1 MLDHKEIK
9 KKKPLIASLNPIFS
23 VKCIEMQSDQ
33 NGPFSVIMIPA
44 MIKKHKLSSDEA
56 FDKFT
61 HTVMFITCILIC
73 INLPSCPGFVFGVH
87 FMHYHLNAWNSW
99 LPHVYSKNT
108 CNICFQ
114 RYTLDQIYSVSK

>member
-61 HTVMFITCILIC
+61 RTVMFITCILIC
-73 INLPSCPGFVFGVH
+73 INLPSCSGFAFGVNI
-87 FMHYHLNAWNSW
+87 MHYYLIHGIPGYPLYIPKTHATSAFRGI
-99 LPHVYSKNT
+99 L
-108 CNICFQ
+108 
-114 RYTLDQIYSVSK
+114 